1 MNYNYIYIYIY
12 IYLFTE
18 SKILRFTIRLY
29 DSIRK
34 ILPKI
39 QGRIPILITM
49 DETGSKLKP
58 AGQIF
63 FRYGF
68 GTGRAGSGMGPVQY
82 GVSQNGVVEGKS
94 QTLNIFSRFFSATRS
109 LLYNAS
115 LSLSLHRWFSHT
127 HFLLY
132 RQRATDCSFWI
143 AYFLLSI
150 SSLLS
155 IRSLFYRLFIF
166 W

>member
-1 MNYNYIYIYIY
+1 
-12 IYLFTE
+12 
-18 SKILRFTIRLY
+18 
-29 DSIRK
+29 
-34 ILPKI
+34 
-39 QGRIPILITM
+39 M

-109 LLYNAS
+109 LLCNAS
-115 LSLSLHRWFSHT
+115 LSLCHSTAGSLILTSSSTGNGLRIAHFGLLILCSRSLLCSRFDLFS
-127 HFLLY
+127 
-132 RQRATDCSFWI
+132 TDCLFSGKSQTFMI
-143 AYFLLSI
+143 YFLILDLNSV
-150 SSLLS
+150 L
-155 IRSLFYRLFIF
+155 LFYG
-166 W
+166 